1 MAISMRETLDAS
13 INDAIAAKVLYKTR
27 HGALIKAARLCA
39 DTIDMADEPSAAML
53 TAMLNYIRALGLA
66 PSNEDIDR
74 RRRAR
79 PQAPESDMASMRAK
93 FHAVG

>member
-1 MAISMRETLDAS
+1 MRQTLDES
-13 INDAIAAKVLYKTR
+13 IADALKARALVKSR
-27 HGALIKAARLCA
+27 HGALIKAAQ
-39 DTIDMADEPSAAML
+39 MAML

-74 RRRAR
+74 RRKVR
-79 PQAPESDMASMRAK
+79 PKDDGMASMRAK

>member
-1 MAISMRETLDAS
+1 MADSMRKSIDAA
-13 INDAIAAKVLYKTR
+13 IDDALRARILTKTR
-27 HGALIKAARLCA
+27 HGALIIAAKRLA
-39 DTIDMADEPSAAML
+39 DRMDEEAEPSPAMF

-74 RRRAR
+74 RRK
-79 PQAPESDMASMRAK
+79 PQAAEDGMSSMRAK

>member
-1 MAISMRETLDAS
+1 MGSSMRETLDAS
-13 INDAIAAKVLYKTR
+13 INDAIAAKSLFKTR

-39 DTIDMADEPSAAML
+39 DTIDAADEPSAAMF

-66 PSNEDIDR
+66 PSNEEIDR
-74 RRRAR
+74 RRK

>member
-13 INDAIAAKVLYKTR
+13 INDAIAAKVLSKTR

-39 DTIDMADEPSAAML
+39 DAIDSADEPTAAL
-53 TAMLNYIRALGLA
+53 FTTMLNYIRALGLA

-74 RRRAR
+74 RRKAR
-79 PQAPESDMASMRAK
+79 PKDEGMDGMRAK
-93 FHAVG
+93 FHAVS

>member
-13 INDAIAAKVLYKTR
+13 INDAIAAKVLLKTR
-27 HGALIKAARLCA
+27 HGALMRAARLCA
-39 DTIDMADEPSAAML
+39 DTIDAADEPSAAML

-74 RRRAR
+74 RRKAR
-79 PQAPESDMASMRAK
+79 PKDDGMASMRAK

>member
-1 MAISMRETLDAS
+1 MAGSMRESIDAA
-13 INDAIAAKVLYKTR
+13 IDDALRAKILTKSR
-27 HGALIKAARLCA
+27 HGALITAAKRLA
-39 DTIDMADEPSAAML
+39 DRMDEDSEPSPAMF

-74 RRRAR
+74 RRR
-79 PQAPESDMASMRAK
+79 PQAPESDMNAMRAK